1 MDVGIFKASRAGLIL
16 WIAVP
21 PLLIVGVG
29 LSAYALQRQSQW
41 QLNRTEVLAKVLP
54 RFSKTQQAAD
64 ALLAEF
70 KGQEGASAIQS
81 EDQLM
86 SFLEETAQRAGFAVD
101 SVKVERRVSAENR
114 GMPVLIGNVKGAGGF
129 DAIAQFIA
137 NVTSEQHLL
146 SEQSVKITQSNG
158 GGSMDYGAELTF
170 ELLLFNEPKKT
181 GGR

>member
-1 MDVGIFKASRAGLIL
+1 MDVGIFKASRARLIL

-21 PLLIVGVG
+21 PLLMVGVG

-54 RFSKTQQAAD
+54 RFVKTQREAST
-64 ALLAEF
+64 LLAEF
-70 KGQEGASAIQS
+70 KGLGTSAIQS

-158 GGSMDYGAELTF
+158 GGSMDYGAELTV
-170 ELLLFNEPKKT
+170 ELLLFNELKKA